1 MAEEQ
6 AVSPEKEFITLFEAT
21 QILGLSRKTIYNLM
35 KTDESFPKPFTLAI
49 TNSTRG
55 RQNYRFDRGELVEWV
70 KAQRVK

>member
-35 KTDESFPKPFTLAI
+35 KTDQKNYVQPDA
-49 TNSTRG
+49 RG
-55 RQNYRFDRGELVEWV
+55 REFS
-70 KAQRVK
+70 KAVLFGNHG